1 MDPLVIAR
9 YPGMD
14 ALRRRR
20 AELFESTA
28 ALDQALRAPASAS
41 LATWTERLDVALGE
55 LMADIYA
62 HIAITEGPSG
72 LHADVITTAPRLAN
86 AVHRLACEHA
96 EITELIDRMRART
109 HGVSSPEHVT
119 QLRARGSDLLARLGK
134 HRQRGADLVFEA
146 YETDI
151 GGET

>member
-1 MDPLVIAR
+1 MEPVVIAR

-20 AELFESTA
+20 AELIESTA
-28 ALDQALRAPASAS
+28 ALDQALAASASAS
-41 LATWTERLDVALGE
+41 LATWSERVDVALGE
-55 LMADIYA
+55 LSADVHA
-62 HIAITEGPSG
+62 HVAITEGPGG
-72 LHADVITTAPRLAN
+72 LHADVVATAPRLAN
-86 AVHRLACEHA
+86 AVYRLACEHTV
-96 EITELIDRMRART
+96 ITEMADRLRART
-109 HGVSSPEHVT
+109 AAVWTAEDVA
-119 QLRARGSDLLARLGK
+119 QVRALGAELLSRLGK